1 MYEPGFWSK
10 SRDDRRDL
18 LPGCPT
24 GLWLRLSATM
34 LAVRVA
40 VVFDEGA
47 LVSDTATVASSAIS
61 GFSIPERQLGAT
73 VASLQRSVAFFLG
86 VAATAFS
93 MDFFC
98 RLAMWLLLLRSEFSS
113 SSAMG
118 LRLYGDCSAFLDEL
132 RLSAGVGPVAGPPP
146 AFSFPAAILAG
157 ELDLGDA
164 HLFPD
169 AAAGDG
175 ARPFS
180 LAGTDTIFPGCC
192 LARSPPPEPAVAT
205 DAAAP
210 SVRRPGDRLALRLPP
225 PLLLRSRLPDRFR
238 CGEPRCGDGLD
249 TTAAATCLSQSSSA
263 PGPPPDLAS

>member
-1 MYEPGFWSK
+1 
-10 SRDDRRDL
+10 
-18 LPGCPT
+18 
-24 GLWLRLSATM
+24 
-34 LAVRVA
+34 
-40 VVFDEGA
+40 
-47 LVSDTATVASSAIS
+47 
-61 GFSIPERQLGAT
+61 
-73 VASLQRSVAFFLG
+73 
-86 VAATAFS
+86 
-93 MDFFC
+93 
-98 RLAMWLLLLRSEFSS
+98 
-113 SSAMG
+113 MG

-132 RLSAGVGPVAGPPP
+132 RLSAGVGPVAGPHP
-146 AFSFPAAILAG
+146 AFSFATAILVG

-210 SVRRPGDRLALRLPP
+210 SVRRPGDRLALRLPLPPPP
-225 PLLLRSRLPDRFR
+225 PLLLSLLPDRFR

-249 TTAAATCLSQSSSA
+249 TAPAAPCLSQSSSA
-263 PGPPPDLAS
+263 PPDLAS